1 MPAAPS
7 TSSMVS
13 RRSSFYDRHRRTDSS
28 GSSSSSSLDSAS
40 ASSATS
46 MTSTSSAAKGQ
57 AAKVRSSAS
66 SHRASPRAQAHQC
79 NAVASAASIAAKRA
93 ASFASKA
100 STSAAKLGAEA
111 FKAEA
116 RPIVNDMEY
125 YDEALKH
132 MHHMELATL
141 PNVDLMDA
149 QPELRW
155 YMRPYLVDFIIEIH
169 QTFRLRAETLYLTM
183 NIVDRY
189 VSTRI
194 VYKRHYQLVGCAAL
208 LIASKFEDAKD
219 RVPRVEELSQMC
231 GSAYDE
237 SAFTQMEGHVLQA
250 IGWTLGF
257 PSPEAWLRASCLTT
271 REDPTVQSV
280 ARFFMELSLYP
291 REFLGVLPSLLSGGA
306 VMLARYICGQEP
318 RALQEAEEEAAA
330 AAQLLDCYLRANYS
344 ALSQIL
350 VRKHGHAHNFGA
362 SAVVIKYYTDIVK
375 QERLLSDGLASE
387 VATTS
392 TKASPCNLSS
402 GGVRNLGTPRRET
415 SAGMSSAMVDDEDD
429 DVSMRSCSASPSCMS
444 HTPIRGGNDVDDE
457 DDDDDDMPVTPLS
470 LNSLHDPLIAAG
482 AQERISAPSKEHST
496 HDAQGKENNQKAFQH
511 HSHAIPPPAQPV
523 FVHSSAAP
531 SRPALMQQDVNVCG
545 A

>member
-28 GSSSSSSLDSAS
+28 GSSSSSSLDSGL

-46 MTSTSSAAKGQ
+46 MTSSSSAAKGQ
-57 AAKVRSSAS
+57 AAKAKSSAS
-66 SHRASPRAQAHQC
+66 SHRASPRTQAHQY
-79 NAVASAASIAAKRA
+79 NAVASAASTAAKRA
-93 ASFASKA
+93 ASSASKA

-318 RALQEAEEEAAA
+318 RALQDAEEAAA

-362 SAVVIKYYTDIVK
+362 SAVVIKYYTNIVK

-387 VATTS
+387 VVTSS

-415 SAGMSSAMVDDEDD
+415 SAGMSSAMVEDEDD

-444 HTPIRGGNDVDDE
+444 HTPI
-457 DDDDDDMPVTPLS
+457 P
-470 LNSLHDPLIAAG
+470 G
-482 AQERISAPSKEHST
+482 AQERLSAPSKEHST
-496 HDAQGKENNQKAFQH
+496 QDAQGKENNHKAFQH

-531 SRPALMQQDVNVCG
+531 SRPALVQQDVNVCG